1 MNNNAILRRRQQ
13 AASRAVLQQRLL
25 PLMVAGCFI
34 PAAVA
39 NPLGPQVVN
48 GNASFS
54 SQGNILSITNTP
66 GAIINWQAFSINPGE
81 VTRFIQQN
89 PHSSVLNRIV
99 GQDPS
104 QILGA
109 LQSNG
114 RVFLVNP
121 NGILFGQGAQ
131 VDVNGLVASTL
142 NISNDDFINGR
153 MSFKTGDKAAGLKNQ
168 GAITTPA
175 GGKVYLIAPNVEN
188 SGIITSPKGEVLLA
202 AGHTVQLVDSLDP
215 NLQVVLSAPE
225 NEALNLG
232 QVLTQGGTAGIFGS
246 LIRQRGVVSADSAVI
261 GENGKVVFKASGDA
275 LLEAGSRTT
284 ARGAS
289 KGGEVIVQGDRVG
302 LLGDAHIDVSGDTG
316 GGTVLLGGDYQG
328 KNPAIMN
335 ARQTLL
341 SAESVV
347 KADAIQNGNGGKVIA
362 WGDQSTQAYGAISA
376 RGGAK
381 TGNGGFVETSAH
393 YLDMQASVD
402 TSAPNGQSGL
412 LLLDPM
418 DVYIADTDPGSST
431 NLGSGPGTSF
441 TGSTNGDSWL
451 STTTLQNS
459 LALNNVNVT
468 SSGKIQI
475 TDPLA
480 WSSIREL
487 ILNASDD
494 VIINGTVSTGPGSL
508 SAQTTGNVLVNGAIS
523 SSGTVDLKGNAVTV
537 NASIN
542 AGTLGLRADGSGGNV
557 SQTGG
562 TITANS
568 LVAYSGLGSVA
579 LGTSTNAVGTLAGYS
594 GGGGFSFK
602 NNGSLTVDTVSTTLA
617 GMSLGIRSVNQPVS
631 LTSLIGDITIEDSSS
646 GTVGYGVSTT
656 GGGNITLVANT
667 GKVQQTTGKLV
678 TTGTL
683 NVTAATGIDLSGTA
697 NAVGILTASQTDGTA
712 GDIGFVNNSAL
723 TLGTITQAATGAA
736 SISLSTT
743 GANNINVNGAVTGGT
758 NSTLNIVAGS
768 SGAISGT
775 GTLSA
780 KTFNLQSGSIGGI
793 GLSTTPLHTASIG
806 GVAANADFNIGSA
819 GGAPDK
825 VYINHTGAA
834 TLASSFIGANAPVAI
849 SASDNLSVTSINTGT
864 SDLKL
869 SAGKLLTVPGT
880 GSVVLAGANIDL
892 SADRMDIQSGSSIN
906 AGSGTVAIR
915 NMSVARKIELGSNV
929 DTPDD
934 ALRLSNAELAAI
946 TAGKLKIGD
955 TGITGDIDIVD
966 SIAAANAGMLILQA
980 GGLIKQDTGKIIT
993 ATNLG
998 IRALGDV
1005 TLTQANDVANIAAW
1019 IGDASNPNRTF
1030 AFSNGAAALNVK
1042 NGIDGMPGISINISG
1057 SYATGAS
1064 GVIKLKS
1071 NGAITQSVGSTIG
1084 GKAVFAEGARVDLT
1098 QLNPTGIVAGKTTG
1112 IETGEAFKYKSTNG
1126 IVVVA
1131 DTTHGYSGI
1140 ETAAPNGLGV
1150 QLESSSSVNVNAPIN
1165 AGSADVKL
1173 IANTNI
1179 SGNGLI
1185 TVANLEL
1192 SAQSGIMLAATKAGT
1207 LKATNTGASSPINI
1221 VNTSTPIL
1229 YLYDVS
1235 QTGSGD
1241 ITINNTGPV
1250 IVHSGNTVSTTS
1262 GNILIESKATGS
1274 SADTVTV
1281 SGNVS
1286 SATGN
1291 ITLRA
1296 GGAISGNSPATGSP
1310 GVVTIDA
1317 NKNTVVSPPPSAPPP
1332 APPSIEQCVS
1342 NPQLPGCG
1350 AVLPTL
1356 SQCTSAPTTP
1366 GCSMVLPT
1374 IDACVSAPSTSGC
1387 SVVLPTLSQCTA
1399 SPATAGC
1406 SVVLPTLTQCTVSPS
1421 TEGCGVVLPTV
1432 NQCTTAPSTAGCSV
1446 VLPKLEQCIS
1456 NPDTT
1461 GCVAVLPKPEICAS
1475 TPTAPGCNVVLPK
1488 LETCIAMPTTLGCT
1502 VVLPTVA
1509 QCTTNPQAS
1518 GCSVIL
1524 PPLTV
1529 CTVAPSTAGCS
1540 VVLPTLSQCTSA
1552 PATTGCSAVLPTIS
1566 QCTSAP
1572 ATLGCG
1578 AVLPT
1583 LSQCTGTPSTAG
1595 CSAVLPTLSAC
1606 TSNPAT
1612 AGCSTVLPSLAQ
1624 CTASPTLQ
1632 GCSVVLPIA
1641 NQCTTNP
1648 SAEGCETVL
1657 PTVPPIMRS
1666 ALTST
1671 VTTTSNTLVTMITTA
1686 TTGSSPVSTQSQSQ
1700 SQSQSGGGSTSATSA
1715 KKGDAKDDKKTSA
1728 STDDNGVKKNE
1739 IAKKLYCN

>member
-1 MNNNAILRRRQQ
+1 MNNNAIFRRKQQ
-13 AASRAVLQQRLL
+13 AASRAVLRQRLL
-25 PLMVAGCFI
+25 PLMVASCFV
-34 PAAVA
+34 PAVLA

-48 GNASFS
+48 GNASFN
-54 SQGNILSITNTP
+54 SQGNILSVTNTP

-142 NISNDDFINGR
+142 SISNDDFINGR
-153 MSFKTGDKAAGLKNQ
+153 MLFKAGDKAAGLKNQ

-215 NLQVVLSAPE
+215 NVQVVLSAPE
-225 NEALNLG
+225 SEAVNLG

-246 LIRQRGVVSADSAVI
+246 LIRQRGVVSADSAVV

-275 LLEAGSRTT
+275 LLEAGSRTS
-284 ARGAS
+284 ARGAG

-347 KADAIQNGNGGKVIA
+347 KADAKQNGNGGKVIA
-362 WGDQSTQAYGAISA
+362 WGDQSTQAYGVISA
-376 RGGAK
+376 RGGAAA
-381 TGNGGFVETSAH
+381 GNGGFVETSAH
-393 YLDMQASVD
+393 YLDMQARVD
-402 TSAPNGQSGL
+402 TSAPNGQAGL

-418 DVYIADTDPGSST
+418 DVYIANTDPGSTTS
-431 NLGSGPGTSF
+431 LGSVPGTSF
-441 TGSTNGDSWL
+441 TGSTDGDSWL
-451 STTTLQNS
+451 STTTLQDS
-459 LALNNVNVT
+459 LASNNVNVT

-480 WSSIREL
+480 WNSIREL
-487 ILNASDD
+487 ILNASGD

-537 NASIN
+537 NASIT
-542 AGTLGLRADGSGGNV
+542 ADTLGLSGEG
-557 SQTGG
+557 
-562 TITANS
+562 
-568 LVAYSGLGSVA
+568 
-579 LGTSTNAVGTLAGYS
+579 
-594 GGGGFSFK
+594 
-602 NNGSLTVDTVSTTLA
+602 
-617 GMSLGIRSVNQPVS
+617 
-631 LTSLIGDITIEDSSS
+631 
-646 GTVGYGVSTT
+646 
-656 GGGNITLVANT
+656 
-667 GKVQQTTGKLV
+667 
-678 TTGTL
+678 
-683 NVTAATGIDLSGTA
+683 
-697 NAVGILTASQTDGTA
+697 
-712 GDIGFVNNSAL
+712 
-723 TLGTITQAATGAA
+723 
-736 SISLSTT
+736 
-743 GANNINVNGAVTGGT
+743 
-758 NSTLNIVAGS
+758 
-768 SGAISGT
+768 ISGT
-775 GTLSA
+775 GILSA
-780 KTFNLQSGSIGGI
+780 KTFNFQSGSTGGI
-793 GLSTTPLHTASIG
+793 GFSANPLQTASIG
-806 GVAANADFNIGSA
+806 GLAANADFNIGIA
-819 GGAPDK
+819 GATPNK

-834 TLASSFIGANAPVAI
+834 TLASFYIGTNAPVEI
-849 SASDNLSVTSINTGT
+849 SASDNLTVTSINTGT

-869 SAGKLLTVPGT
+869 STGKMLTVPGT
-880 GSVVLAGANIDL
+880 GSVALAGMNIDL
-892 SADRMDIQSGSSIN
+892 TADRMAIQSGSSIN
-906 AGSGTVAIR
+906 AGTGTVAIK
-915 NMSVARKIELGSNV
+915 NKSAGRKIELGSSA

-934 ALRLSNAELAAI
+934 ALRLSNTELAAI

-966 SIAAANAGMLILQA
+966 SITAANAGMLILQA

-1005 TLTQANDVANIAAW
+1005 TLTAANAVANIAAS
-1019 IGDASNPNRTF
+1019 IGDPSNQNRTF
-1030 AFSNGAAALNVK
+1030 AFSNGTAALNIE

-1071 NGAITQSVGSTIG
+1071 GGAITQSENSIIG

-1098 QLNPTGIVAGKTTG
+1098 QLNPTGIVAGKATG
-1112 IETGEAFKYKSTNG
+1112 VETGEAFKYKSTNG
-1126 IVVVA
+1126 VVVVSDA
-1131 DTTHGYSGI
+1131 THGYNGI

-1150 QLESSSSVNVNAPIN
+1150 QLESSSNSVNVTAPVN
-1165 AGSADVKL
+1165 AGSADVTL
-1173 IANTNI
+1173 IANTSIN
-1179 SGNGLI
+1179 GDGLI
-1185 TVANLEL
+1185 SAANLEI
-1192 SAQSGIMLAATKAGT
+1192 SAQSGIMLSATKAGT

-1241 ITINNTGPV
+1241 ITISNTGPV
-1250 IVHSGNTVSTTS
+1250 IVHSGNAVSTTS

-1281 SGNVS
+1281 SGNVTS
-1286 SATGN
+1286 TTGN

-1296 GGAISGNSPATGSP
+1296 GGAISGNTPTTGAP
-1310 GVVTIDA
+1310 GVVTLDA
-1317 NKNTVVSPPPSAPPP
+1317 NKNTVASPPPNSPPP

-1342 NPQLPGCG
+1342 NPQASGCN

-1356 SQCTSAPTTP
+1356 NQCTSAPTTP
-1366 GCSMVLPT
+1366 GCSVVLPT

-1387 SVVLPTLSQCTA
+1387 SAVLPTLSQCTA
-1399 SPATAGC
+1399 SPAAAGC
-1406 SVVLPTLTQCTVSPS
+1406 SIVLPTLTQCTVSPS

-1432 NQCTTAPSTAGCSV
+1432 TQCTTAPSTAGCSV
-1446 VLPKLEQCIS
+1446 VLPKLEQCIT

-1475 TPTAPGCNVVLPK
+1475 MPTTPGCAVVLPK
-1488 LETCIAMPTTLGCT
+1488 LETCLAAPATLGCT

-1509 QCTTNPQAS
+1509 QCASNPQVS
-1518 GCSVIL
+1518 GCSVVL
-1524 PPLTV
+1524 PSLAV
-1529 CTVAPSTAGCS
+1529 CTAAPFTAGCS

-1552 PATTGCSAVLPTIS
+1552 PVTTGCSAVLPRIAQCISAPATVGCSVVLPTMSQCTSVPATTGCSAVLPTIA
-1566 QCTSAP
+1566 QCMSAP
-1572 ATLGCG
+1572 SMVGCG
-1578 AVLPT
+1578 VVLPT
-1583 LSQCTGTPSTAG
+1583 LSQCTNAPATTG
-1595 CSAVLPTLSAC
+1595 CSAILPTIAQC
-1606 TSNPAT
+1606 TSAPSM
-1612 AGCSTVLPSLAQ
+1612 AGCSTILPTLAQ

-1632 GCSVVLPIA
+1632 GCAVVLPIA
-1641 NQCTTNP
+1641 NRCTTNP
-1648 SAEGCETVL
+1648 SADGCQTVL
-1657 PTVPPIMRS
+1657 PTLPTITRS
-1666 ALTST
+1666 ALADT
-1671 VTTTSNTLVTMITTA
+1671 VTTTSNTLMTIISASTSE
-1686 TTGSSPVSTQSQSQ
+1686 SSAVGTQSQSP
-1700 SQSQSGGGSTSATSA
+1700 SGGGSAGTRSD
-1715 KKGDAKDDKKTSA
+1715 KKDSAKDDKKTSA
-1728 STDDNGVKKNE
+1728 GADDNGVKKNE
-1739 IAKKLYCN
+1739 ITKKLYCN

>member
-1 MNNNAILRRRQQ
+1 MNNNAILRRKQQ
-13 AASRAVLQQRLL
+13 AASRAVLRQRLL
-25 PLMVAGCFI
+25 PLMVASCFI
-34 PAAVA
+34 PAALA

-48 GNASFS
+48 GNASFN
-54 SQGNILSITNTP
+54 SQGNILSVTNTP

-104 QILGA
+104 RILGA

-142 NISNDDFINGR
+142 SISNDDFINGR
-153 MSFKTGDKAAGLKNQ
+153 MLFKAGDKAASLTNQ

-215 NLQVVLSAPE
+215 NVQVVLSAPE
-225 NEALNLG
+225 SEAVNLG

-275 LLEAGSRTT
+275 LLEAGSRTS
-284 ARGAS
+284 ARGAG

-302 LLGDAHIDVSGDTG
+302 MLGDARIDASGDTG

-341 SAESVV
+341 SADSVV

-362 WGDQSTQAYGAISA
+362 WGDQSTQAYGVISA
-376 RGGAK
+376 RGGAEA
-381 TGNGGFVETSAH
+381 GNGGLVETSAH
-393 YLDMQASVD
+393 YLDMQARVD
-402 TSAPNGQSGL
+402 TSAPNGQAGL

-418 DVYIADTDPGSST
+418 DVYISNTAPGSTTS
-431 NLGSGPGTSF
+431 LGSVPGTSF
-441 TGSTNGDSWL
+441 TGTTNGDSWL
-451 STTTLQNS
+451 STTTLQDS
-459 LALNNVNVT
+459 LASNNVNVT

-480 WSSIREL
+480 WNSIREL
-487 ILNASDD
+487 ILNANDD

-542 AGTLGLRADGSGGNV
+542 AGTLGLSTDGSGGNV

-602 NNGSLTVDTVSTTLA
+602 SNGSFTVDTVTTTHA
-617 GMSLGIRSVNQPVS
+617 GMSDGIRSVNQPVS
-631 LTSLIGDITIEDSSS
+631 LTALTGDITIADSSS
-646 GTVGYGVSTT
+646 GAVGYGVSTT
-656 GGGNITLVANT
+656 GGGNITLMANT

-683 NVTAATGIDLSGTA
+683 DVTAATGIDLSGTA
-697 NAVGILTASQTDGTA
+697 NAVGTLTASQTDGTA
-712 GDIGFVNNSAL
+712 GNIAFVNNSAL
-723 TLGTITQAATGAA
+723 TLGTINQAATGAA

-743 GANNINVNGAVTGGT
+743 GANNINVNGAVTGGV
-758 NSTLNIVAGS
+758 NSTLNIAAGS

-775 GTLSA
+775 GSLSA
-780 KTFNLQSGSIGGI
+780 KTFNLQSGSTGGI
-793 GLSTTPLHTASIG
+793 GLSTTPLQTASIG
-806 GVAANADFNIGSA
+806 GSAANADISLGSA
-819 GGAPDK
+819 GSAQDK

-834 TLASSFIGANAPVAI
+834 TLASAFIAANAPVAI

-869 SAGKLLTVPGT
+869 SAGKMLTVPGT

-892 SADRMDIQSGSSIN
+892 SADRMDIQSGGSIN
-906 AGSGTVAIR
+906 AGTTGTVAIK
-915 NMSVARKIELGSNV
+915 NKSAARKIELGSSA

-934 ALRLSNAELAAI
+934 ALRLSNTELAAI
-946 TAGKLKIGD
+946 TAGKLKIGEI
-955 TGITGDIDIVD
+955 GITGDIDIVD
-966 SIAAANAGMLILQA
+966 SITAANAGTLILQA
-980 GGLIKQDTGKIIT
+980 GGLIKQDAGKIIT

-998 IRALGDV
+998 VRALGDV
-1005 TLTQANDVANIAAW
+1005 TLTEANAVANIAASL
-1019 IGDASNPNRTF
+1019 GDPSNQNRTF
-1030 AFSNGAAALNVK
+1030 AFSNGTAALNIE

-1071 NGAITQSVGSTIG
+1071 GGAITQSENSIIG

-1098 QLNPTGIVAGKTTG
+1098 QLNPTGIVAGKATG
-1112 IETGEAFKYKSTNG
+1112 IETGDAFKYKSTNG
-1126 IVVVA
+1126 VVVVSDA
-1131 DTTHGYSGI
+1131 THGYSGI
-1140 ETAAPNGLGV
+1140 EAAAYNVLGV
-1150 QLESSSSVNVNAPIN
+1150 QLESSSNSVNVTAPVN

-1173 IANTNI
+1173 IANTSI

-1185 TVANLEL
+1185 TAANLEL
-1192 SAQSGIMLAATKAGT
+1192 SAQSGIMLSATKAGT

-1221 VNTSTPIL
+1221 VNTSTPTL

-1241 ITINNTGPV
+1241 ITISNTGPV
-1250 IVHSGNTVSTTS
+1250 IVHSNNMVSTTS

-1274 SADTVTV
+1274 SADTVTL

-1286 SATGN
+1286 SVTGN

-1296 GGAISGNSPATGSP
+1296 GGAISGNTPTTGAP
-1310 GVVTIDA
+1310 GIVTLDA

-1332 APPSIEQCVS
+1332 PPPPPPSVEQCVS
-1342 NPQLPGCG
+1342 NPQLSGCSV
-1350 AVLPTL
+1350 VLPAL

-1366 GCSMVLPT
+1366 GCSAVLPT
-1374 IDACVSAPSTSGC
+1374 IDACVTAPSTPGC

-1399 SPATAGC
+1399 TPAAAGC
-1406 SVVLPTLTQCTVSPS
+1406 SIVLPSLTQCTVSPS
-1421 TEGCGVVLPTV
+1421 IEGCGVVLPTV

-1446 VLPKLEQCIS
+1446 VLPKLEQCTTS
-1456 NPDTT
+1456 PDTA
-1461 GCVAVLPKPEICAS
+1461 GCVAVLPRLEVCAS
-1475 TPTAPGCNVVLPK
+1475 TPTTPGCNVVLPK
-1488 LETCIAMPTTLGCT
+1488 LEICIAAPTTLGCT

-1518 GCSVIL
+1518 GCSVVL
-1524 PPLTV
+1524 PPLTI
-1529 CTVAPSTAGCS
+1529 CTVAPSTAGCG
-1540 VVLPTLSQCTSA
+1540 VVLPTLSQCASA

-1583 LSQCTGTPSTAG
+1583 LSQCANTPSTAG

-1606 TSNPAT
+1606 ASSPAT
-1612 AGCSTVLPSLAQ
+1612 AGCSVVLPTLAQ

-1632 GCSVVLPIA
+1632 GCSVILPAVSECTA
-1641 NQCTTNP
+1641 NPAANN
-1648 SAEGCETVL
+1648 CETIL
-1657 PTVPPIMRS
+1657 TTVPPEMRS
-1666 ALTST
+1666 ALAST
-1671 VTTTSNTLVTMITTA
+1671 VTTTSNTLVAIIA
-1686 TTGSSPVSTQSQSQ
+1686 ASASESSTVST
-1700 SQSQSGGGSTSATSA
+1700 QSQSGGGSAGTASD
-1715 KKGDAKDDKKTSA
+1715 KKDSAKDDRKTSA
-1728 STDDNGVKKNE
+1728 STDNNGVKKNE
-1739 IAKKLYCN
+1739 ITKKLYCN